1 MIFNLFL
8 SLPVLRIIMQLTFLL
23 RLILMV
29 VIECEAMQQ
38 QDPLGLPSD
47 MQESLASMETS
58 LQHMKQLREEA
69 IA

>member
-1 MIFNLFL
+1 
-8 SLPVLRIIMQLTFLL
+8 MQLTFLL